1 MTIGVLMQLL
11 ALSRDSLGSYVCYSL
26 GFGLVLENGSD
37 LQGMQ
42 PMQKRRDAARSSYF
56 ETNEC
61 RKTYREKK
69 CREHLS
75 ETRKNPRNLCI
86 HTCRR

>member
-42 PMQKRRDAARSSYF
+42 PMQKR
-56 ETNEC
+56 
-61 RKTYREKK
+61 
-69 CREHLS
+69 
-75 ETRKNPRNLCI
+75 
-86 HTCRR
+86 